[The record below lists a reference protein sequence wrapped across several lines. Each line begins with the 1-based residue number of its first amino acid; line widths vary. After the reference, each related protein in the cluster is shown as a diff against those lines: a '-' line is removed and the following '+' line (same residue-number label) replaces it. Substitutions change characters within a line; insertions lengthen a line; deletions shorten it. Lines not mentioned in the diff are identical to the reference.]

1 MLVELI
7 VLVIEQK
14 TVLSFIPICSLKITS
29 RAIPKIN
36 KTEPIHTDIFKYFV
50 VSISFLNN
58 WESIKNNPKRQKNIM
73 SFPLDDPIKNV
84 YVKGLIIGL
93 KISVRNIIPP
103 NKINI
108 NPTMIVLL
116 TFINNILILIL

>member
-1 MLVELI
+1 
-7 VLVIEQK
+7 
-14 TVLSFIPICSLKITS
+14 
-29 RAIPKIN
+29 
-36 KTEPIHTDIFKYFV
+36 
-50 VSISFLNN
+50 
-58 WESIKNNPKRQKNIM
+58 M